1 MNQRALTI
9 LEYDKICDRLRT
21 HLASGVGR
29 EASFALQPVSDLQ
42 EAERLLQQTEEADA
56 ILPAHRPY
64 TGRGV
69 SGYPGPAGAH
79 PCRPCADHGRAARL
93 RAVPACGEKGAG
105 NAAWRRDAGAALRH
119 G

>member
-21 HLASGVGR
+21 HLASEVGR

-56 ILPAHRPY
+56 IYRR
-64 TGRGV
+64 TGRTPVEGFRI
-69 SGYPGPAGAH
+69 SGT
-79 PCRPCADHGRAARL
+79 CWCASMPPMR
-93 RAVPACGEKGAG
+93 
-105 NAAWRRDAGAALRH
+105 
-119 G
+119 